1 MLCFVFLM
9 IRRPPRSTLTDTL
22 LPYTTLFRSRPSR
35 FAVPRHARAGAGARQ
50 PHRLR
55 RRRRFGL
62 PRIRP
67 VAAPHQPHAGGIGTF
82 AHAPAADP
90 RRAQATPV
98 RTRDGRHRP
107 AGTPDPPRLHH
118 PGGATARALVSRTL
132 EDRKSVVEGQSVSG
146 RVEL

>member
-35 FAVPRHARAGAGARQ
+35 FAVPRHARAGSGARQ

-67 VAAPHQPHAGGIGTF
+67 VAAPHQPPAGGIGTF
-82 AHAPAADP
+82 AHAPAAAP
-90 RRAQATPV
+90 RPAQPPPV
-98 RTRDGRHRP
+98 RPRHGRHRP
-107 AGTPDPPRLHH
+107 AATHAPPRLTH
-118 PGGATARALVSRTL
+118 PGAAHARPLVSL
-132 EDRKSVVEGQSVSG
+132 LPHDPPHH
-146 RVEL
+146 